1 MRGVDRR
8 YAQVAATLGSGPLRT
23 FLQVGLPLA
32 APGIAAGAALAWARS
47 LGEFGATIT
56 FAGNFAGETQT
67 APLAIYVALQGNPDA
82 AVALSVAMLVVA
94 VLILGLLRGQW
105 LR

>member
-1 MRGVDRR
+1 
-8 YAQVAATLGSGPLRT
+8 
-23 FLQVGLPLA
+23 
-32 APGIAAGAALAWARS
+32 
-47 LGEFGATIT
+47 
-56 FAGNFAGETQT
+56 
-67 APLAIYVALQGNPDA
+67 LAIYVALQGNPDA